1 MTGNLSVPLCGAK
14 TRSGSPCRNKA
25 GYKTDHV
32 GQGRCHLHG
41 GLNPIKHG
49 RYSTITRPRIK
60 ELLEQFEN
68 DPAPMDLLPEVKLLR
83 ALLTDF
89 VERYDE
95 VTEAILAWHNS
106 WGDRYR
112 EAVGV
117 WREQM
122 IRALESGGWQ
132 DTEADDLPDPPE
144 PLDYMTKP
152 RQMLDITA
160 AAGLV
165 DKVGAMVDRIEKH
178 KREGSITLET
188 LDRVLE
194 QLGVEVVHALTE
206 EVPDAVAR
214 AAVLKNVE
222 RRWGSIRLDP
232 ATARAGPTSS
242 NRALN

>member
-1 MTGNLSVPLCGAK
+1 MSQCGAK
-14 TRSGSPCRNKA
+14 TRSGKPCKQKA
-25 GYKTDHV
+25 GARTDHP
-32 GQGRCHLHG
+32 GQGRCWLHG
-41 GLNPIKHG
+41 GRTPIKHG
-49 RYSTITRPRIK
+49 RYSQIQRPRLK
-60 ELLEQFEN
+60 ELLERFHD
-68 DPAPMDLLPEVKLLR
+68 DPTPLDLLPEVVLLR
-83 ALLTDF
+83 ALVTDY

-95 VTEAILAWHNS
+95 VTDALLAWHNS

-112 EAVGV
+112 EAVDE
-117 WREQM
+117 WREKM
-122 IRALESGGWQ
+122 LRKLENGGWQ
-132 DTEADDLPDPPE
+132 DTEATDLPDPPD

-165 DKVGAMVDRIEKH
+165 DKIGAMVDRIEKH

-206 EVPDAVAR
+206 EVKDAATR
-214 AAVLKNVE
+214 TAVLASIE

-232 ATARAGPTSS
+232 TTARAGAPASD
-242 NRALN
+242 RPLN